1 MHCWNCTKRDQ
12 STEHSVLRSLFD
24 ILQMALIQQNVI
36 QNKFLIFCIHMVQCI
51 QNLVH
56 SRILLSITFREK
68 IRQEIFQP
76 DLQFVTEQTEH
87 LKRGQCSSCFKPPD
101 LAHRKISQLG
111 QFFLCQVFH
120 LPAWK
125 KFDGHLSAF
134 DGHFGYKEEKCGIV
148 QKSENFCLQF

>member
-87 LKRGQCSSCFKPPD
+87 LKRGRCSSCVRCFIC
-101 LAHRKISQLG
+101 LLE
-111 QFFLCQVFH
+111 
-120 LPAWK
+120 K
-125 KFDGHLSAF
+125 KFDGHLYAF

>member
-56 SRILLSITFREK
+56 SRILLGITFREK

-76 DLQFVTEQTEH
+76 DIQFVTEQTEH
-87 LKRGQCSSCFKPPD
+87 LKRGRCSSCVRCFICLLEKN
-101 LAHRKISQLG
+101 LADTYS
-111 QFFLCQVFH
+111 H
-120 LPAWK
+120 LTDTSVIK
-125 KFDGHLSAF
+125 K
-134 DGHFGYKEEKCGIV
+134 KNVI
-148 QKSENFCLQF
+148 